1 MKRKAWMVM
10 LVAYLAGVAVAM
22 NQFKVPPVMQVL
34 MDSLHVDMAT
44 GGWLMSVFS
53 VAGVIFALPAAFLLG
68 RLGPKATGLA
78 ALGCTIIGSI
88 MGALAQQVGI
98 LLAGRV
104 IEGVGLALIAV
115 VAPAVISMW
124 FEPEE
129 RGLPM
134 GIWASWVPVAT
145 FVMYNIAGVIQKTFG
160 WQGIWWFGTTAALIA
175 FVAYAAVVGVPAG
188 NEAEG
193 EQEEAP
199 ASLMEGLS
207 SVNTWL
213 LAIAFAGFNF
223 ALVGFSTWAPTYLNQ
238 LPGIDSAAANFYAS
252 LPNLVIIPGG
262 VIAGWILDRTRNRKA
277 VLATALAAATI
288 ILIWSFRLGSVSI
301 VVPYMIGVGIIACF
315 IPSSTFTLA
324 PETVPRP
331 ELAGTAL
338 GVVILGQNLGMF
350 IGPPLIANSAAGGNW
365 AYGTYPIIAA
375 SVVAL
380 VAVLFMRSGRGRGA
394 GTFRLPHK

>member
-1 MKRKAWMVM
+1 
-10 LVAYLAGVAVAM
+10 
-22 NQFKVPPVMQVL
+22 
-34 MDSLHVDMAT
+34 
-44 GGWLMSVFS
+44 
-53 VAGVIFALPAAFLLG
+53 
-68 RLGPKATGLA
+68 
-78 ALGCTIIGSI
+78 
-88 MGALAQQVGI
+88 
-98 LLAGRV
+98 
-104 IEGVGLALIAV
+104 
-115 VAPAVISMW
+115 
-124 FEPEE
+124 
-129 RGLPM
+129 
-134 GIWASWVPVAT
+134 
-145 FVMYNIAGVIQKTFG
+145 
-160 WQGIWWFGTTAALIA
+160 
-175 FVAYAAVVGVPAG
+175 
-188 NEAEG
+188 
-193 EQEEAP
+193 
-199 ASLMEGLS
+199 
-207 SVNTWL
+207 
-213 LAIAFAGFNF
+213 
-223 ALVGFSTWAPTYLNQ
+223 
-238 LPGIDSAAANFYAS
+238 
-252 LPNLVIIPGG
+252 